1 MKLARRAVL
10 GGMAAAFAAPSLAR
24 AQADWR
30 AQHPVFNVAVV
41 PNENQQAVLSRFQ
54 PLADYFRTALGFREV
69 RLHTASDYAGIIE
82 AMRARRV
89 DLAFFGPAAYA
100 RAFEVTNGNTDPL
113 VIELDENGT
122 AFYHS
127 VIVVRADSP
136 FRTLEDLRGR
146 TFAFVDP
153 NSTSGFVVP
162 NYFLHQQGTPAAT
175 YFGRTGFA
183 GSHDN
188 GALVVVNGQFD
199 SAAVWWRNENNS
211 SFHRMMD
218 RNLIPRDSLRIVWT
232 SPRIPESPWTA
243 RKDLPQAMRDAIR
256 QAMIDMPARAPEQFR
271 HILDGKSKGFLASNH
286 DQFQP
291 IIEMIRFNQQ
301 QRRSG

>member
-1 MKLARRAVL
+1 MNLDRRSVVGGIVAALATPAAV
-10 GGMAAAFAAPSLAR
+10 R
-24 AQADWR
+24 AQTDWR
-30 AQHPVFNVAVV
+30 AQHPIFNVAVV
-41 PNENQQAVLSRFQ
+41 PNENQQSVLARFQ
-54 PLADYFRTALGFREV
+54 PLADYFKTALGFREV

-136 FRTLEDLRGR
+136 FRTLDDLRGR
-146 TFAFVDP
+146 SFAFVDP

-162 NYFLHQQGTPAAT
+162 NYFLYQQGKPAAQF
-175 YFGRTGFA
+175 FGQTGFA

-188 GALVVVNGQFD
+188 GARVVINGQYD

-211 SFHRMMD
+211 SYHRMID
-218 RNLIPRDSLRIVWT
+218 RNLIPRDSLRVVWT

-243 RKDLPQAMRDAIR
+243 RKDLPQAMRDAVR
-256 QAMIDMPARAPEQFR
+256 QAMIDMPTRAPEQFR
-271 HILDGKSKGFLASNH
+271 HILDGKSQGFLPSSH
-286 DQFQP
+286 EQFQT
-291 IIEMIRFNQQ
+291 IIEMIKFNQA
-301 QRRSG
+301 QRRAG

>member
-1 MKLARRAVL
+1 MNLDRRSVVGGIVAALATPAAV
-10 GGMAAAFAAPSLAR
+10 R
-24 AQADWR
+24 AQTDWR
-30 AQHPVFNVAVV
+30 AQHPIFNVAVV
-41 PNENQQAVLSRFQ
+41 PNENQQSVLARFQ
-54 PLADYFRTALGFREV
+54 PLADYFKTSLGFREV

-113 VIELDENGT
+113 VIELDEHGT

-136 FRTLEDLRGR
+136 FRTLDDLRGR
-146 TFAFVDP
+146 SFAFVDP

-162 NYFLHQQGTPAAT
+162 NYFLYQQGKPAAQF
-175 YFGRTGFA
+175 FGQTGFA

-188 GALVVVNGQFD
+188 GARVVINGQYD

-211 SFHRMMD
+211 SYHRMID
-218 RNLIPRDSLRIVWT
+218 RNLIPRDSLRVVWT

-243 RKDLPQAMRDAIR
+243 RKDLPQAMRDAVR
-256 QAMIDMPARAPEQFR
+256 QAMIDMPTRAPEQFR
-271 HILDGKSKGFLASNH
+271 HILDGKSQGFLPSNH
-286 DQFQP
+286 EQFQT
-291 IIEMIRFNQQ
+291 IIEMIKFNQA
-301 QRRSG
+301 QRRAG

>member
-1 MKLARRAVL
+1 MNIDRRSIV
-10 GGMAAAFAAPSLAR
+10 GGIVAALAAPAAVR
-24 AQADWR
+24 AQTDWR
-30 AQHPVFNVAVV
+30 AQHPIFNIAVV
-41 PNENQQAVLSRFQ
+41 PNENQQSVLTRFQ
-54 PLADYFRTALGFREV
+54 PLADYFKTALGFREV

-136 FRTLEDLRGR
+136 FRTLDDLRGR
-146 TFAFVDP
+146 SFAFVDP

-162 NYFLHQQGTPAAT
+162 NYFLYQQGKPAAQF
-175 YFGRTGFA
+175 FGRTGFA

-188 GALVVVNGQFD
+188 GARVVINGQYD

-211 SFHRMMD
+211 SYHRMID
-218 RNLIPRDSLRIVWT
+218 RNLIPRDSLRVVWT

-243 RKDLPQAMRDAIR
+243 RKDLPQAMRDAVR

-271 HILDGKSKGFLASNH
+271 HILDGKSQGFLPSSH
-286 DQFQP
+286 EQFQT
-291 IIEMIRFNQQ
+291 IIEMIKFNQA
-301 QRRSG
+301 QRRAG

>member
-1 MKLARRAVL
+1 MLA
-10 GGMAAAFAAPSLAR
+10 
-24 AQADWR
+24 
-30 AQHPVFNVAVV
+30 
-41 PNENQQAVLSRFQ
+41 RFQ
-54 PLADYFRTALGFREV
+54 PLADYFRNALGFRDV
-69 RLHTASDYAGIIE
+69 RLHTANDYAGIIE

-100 RAFEVTNGNTDPL
+100 RAFEVTGGNTDPL

-136 FRTLEDLRGR
+136 HRKLEDLRGR

-162 NYFLHQQGTPAAT
+162 NYFLHQQGTPAAQF
-175 YFGRTGFA
+175 FGRTGFA

-188 GALVVVNGQFD
+188 GALSVVNGQYE

-218 RNLIPRDSLRIVWT
+218 RNLIPRDSLRVVWT

-243 RKDLPQAMRDAIR
+243 RRDLPQPMRDAIR
-256 QAMIDMPARAPEQFR
+256 QAMIEMPTRAPEQFR
-271 HILDGKSKGFLASNH
+271 HILDGKSKGFVPSSH

-291 IIEMIRFNQQ
+291 IIEMIRFNQA